1 MEIKEKH
8 LGLMIESSYI
18 YYVQMRKEID
28 SEKITKVGKVSVSAT
43 GIFPQNPLLSTFDGY
58 N

>member
-43 GIFPQNPLLSTFDGY
+43 GIFPQIPLLSTFDEY